1 MHVFPLVLSFPSF
14 LPCFFSS
21 LISFTVFSL
30 AIFHCFSYKLGGCVS
45 PDIPLH
51 PVHLPMYLACTGI
64 AALSCE
70 GNETSRLVS
79 HPDFFCPF
87 LFSVPSALNKKY
99 RLSLTYTS
107 LVPRRPSGHSL
118 HLSSSLPYI
127 SIQSY
132 PISFL
137 SIPSGAYLAPVRS
150 CHIT

>member
-99 RLSLTYTS
+99 RLSL
-107 LVPRRPSGHSL
+107 
-118 HLSSSLPYI
+118 
-127 SIQSY
+127 
-132 PISFL
+132 
-137 SIPSGAYLAPVRS
+137 LANSKVAHFCFRQYK
-150 CHIT
+150 